1 LPEEKNIFG
10 GKASVKRV
18 PAFADELR
26 WRQKVLLVGGS
37 EFKRGLR
44 ASILRGH
51 GLQVE
56 MAATLAEGRSLVQP
70 NTFDWVLLDVHSE
83 LPGEVID
90 FCERVGQVAPGG
102 RIAFFVGP
110 PAYVSLKWPGEAIA
124 EDKREE
130 QRATA
135 LKAAA

>member
-1 LPEEKNIFG
+1 MNSTGDGESFSSADPNS
-10 GKASVKRV
+10 GK
-18 PAFADELR
+18 
-26 WRQKVLLVGGS
+26 GCG
-37 EFKRGLR
+37 
-44 ASILRGH
+44 ASILRAH

-56 MAATLAEGRSLVQP
+56 MAATLAEGRSLLQP
-70 NTFDWVLLDVHSE
+70 HTFDWVLLDVHSE

-90 FCERVGQVAPGG
+90 FCERVGHVAPGQ
-102 RIAFFVGP
+102 RIVFFVGP

-135 LKAAA
+135 LEAAA